1 MEKGLVGLVFDM
13 VRLSWSLGALMVGY
27 CSGVG
32 QMMIGGGP
40 RLLNYFPRLL
50 LDRGDRWGR
59 KGLLDFGGG
68 AGRNSKLK
76 EMERIGRSFGTFG
89 L

>member
-1 MEKGLVGLVFDM
+1 MARIGLYGKVLVGLVFDM

-32 QMMIGGGP
+32 QRMIGGGP

-50 LDRGDRWGR
+50 LDRGDQ
-59 KGLLDFGGG
+59 
-68 AGRNSKLK
+68 
-76 EMERIGRSFGTFG
+76 
-89 L
+89 